1 MKKLIKKLKHHLF
14 LYKGSKYQATYI
26 PERSDIQVTTVARGH
41 YSIITYNLI
50 PIKIFG
56 IHVWYKMEPAS
67 LNMATLFT
75 RPVSAQSRF
84 DSDNVRLNSLIGQK
98 IRVTSVESRKCED
111 DRTIKCVAVEPINQ

>member
-14 LYKGSKYQATYI
+14 LYKGSKNYATYI

-56 IHVWYKMEPAS
+56 IHVWYKMEPIS
-67 LNMATLFT
+67 FNMTTLFAG
-75 RPVSAQSRF
+75 S
-84 DSDNVRLNSLIGQK
+84 K
-98 IRVTSVESRKCED
+98 MRVASVESKKCED
-111 DRTIKCVAVEPINQ
+111 GRTIKCYEFEPINQ